1 MVVDEECSCCFVT
14 GGSTAYA
21 AWNGSALPIIHML
34 RVYLAVERTS
44 GLPAVLCGLFARTPL
59 RSLAAR
65 SIDARYATS
74 KILANSSRRPK
85 FNRIAFRAWL
95 TSNQPEICLFE
106 ITFTACTRTRA
117 LTYARLGLSLDGTV
131 STNRAEEAARRSFF
145 HHPFSFL
152 FFSLS
157 FNSNALRTENE
168 KGIITSNCTRKLYGS
183 LERKRNEEE
192 KWGEGEKPSYLRAD
206 ILERRGVEWGREKRA
221 KRKKNR
227 AKRGWW
233 RLTVESAANCGEKGK
248 SWPGWVTFFRVEVA
262 DFCFHS
268 INPPLP
274 RG

>member
-1 MVVDEECSCCFVT
+1 MVNVQPARDLFIRNHVHRVHTYACTYVRATRIVARWNRVNESN
-14 GGSTAYA
+14 GGS
-21 AWNGSALPIIHML
+21 SEKIFLP
-34 RVYLAVERTS
+34 
-44 GLPAVLCGLFARTPL
+44 P
-59 RSLAAR
+59 
-65 SIDARYATS
+65 
-74 KILANSSRRPK
+74 
-85 FNRIAFRAWL
+85 
-95 TSNQPEICLFE
+95 
-106 ITFTACTRTRA
+106 
-117 LTYARLGLSLDGTV
+117 
-131 STNRAEEAARRSFF
+131 
-145 HHPFSFL
+145 SFL
-152 FFSLS
+152 FPFL
-157 FNSNALRTENE
+157 FPFFLIRTILRTKNE

-192 KWGEGEKPSYLRAD
+192 KWGEGEKPSYLPAD

-227 AKRGWW
+227 AKGGWW

>member
-1 MVVDEECSCCFVT
+1 MDEECSCCFVT

-117 LTYARLGLSLDGTV
+117 RTYARLGLSLDGTV
-131 STNRAEEAARRSFF
+131 STNRTEEAARRSFF

-157 FNSNALRTENE
+157 FNSNQKRERDNNE
-168 KGIITSNCTRKLYGS
+168 QLYEKVVRLVGEKKKRGRKMGRGRETVLSPCRHLGAS
-183 LERKRNEEE
+183 RCRV
-192 KWGEGEKPSYLRAD
+192 GEGETSK
-206 ILERRGVEWGREKRA
+206 EEE
-221 KRKKNR
+221 
-227 AKRGWW
+227 
-233 RLTVESAANCGEKGK
+233 E
-248 SWPGWVTFFRVEVA
+248 
-262 DFCFHS
+262 
-268 INPPLP
+268 
-274 RG
+274 

>member
-117 LTYARLGLSLDGTV
+117 HVRVHLRTRDSDCRSMEPCQRIERRKQREDLS
-131 STNRAEEAARRSFF
+131 STI
-145 HHPFSFL
+145 L
-152 FFSLS
+152 SLS
-157 FNSNALRTENE
+157 FSFPFLLIRTLYER
-168 KGIITSNCTRKLYGS
+168 KTRKG
-183 LERKRNEEE
+183 
-192 KWGEGEKPSYLRAD
+192 
-206 ILERRGVEWGREKRA
+206 
-221 KRKKNR
+221 
-227 AKRGWW
+227 
-233 RLTVESAANCGEKGK
+233 
-248 SWPGWVTFFRVEVA
+248 
-262 DFCFHS
+262 
-268 INPPLP
+268 
-274 RG
+274 